1 MAIASNDFLVPVE
14 GVLAVAFKGFEVKVI
29 AVNVDEAVAFLD
41 TLVGRNEVNGRPR
54 IVAHHF
60 HPIGDGQM
68 DLLDMVAE
76 VVDAVGVMNLAILCQ
91 AVVGPE
97 AIFRDENRQAVAAIN
112 FSDSRSEA
120 DRVNFL
126 AEFGLD

>member
-1 MAIASNDFLVPVE
+1 
-14 GVLAVAFKGFEVKVI
+14 
-29 AVNVDEAVAFLD
+29 
-41 TLVGRNEVNGRPR
+41 
-54 IVAHHF
+54 
-60 HPIGDGQM
+60 
-68 DLLDMVAE
+68 MVAE